1 MLHVPVML
9 QEVISS
15 CPDNCNLI
23 IDATLWHWWHSS
35 YLAAKTS
42 KLIWMDL
49 DSNML
54 SVAQKTLE
62 NIPNIQYV
70 HDSYSNIDW
79 VVSKYWKA
87 DFVLLDLWV
96 NMDHFKIWSRWFSIN
111 YDASLDMRFD
121 QEQKY
126 SAYDIVNQS
135 SSIQLEKIFIDYAD
149 FSPSKAREIADKIVQ
164 TRKNSEIKTTFD
176 LKNILWECGLGK
188 SASTIIFQSIRI
200 QTNHEIQNLEIFLA
214 KLPDILSP
222 WWICSIITFHSI
234 EDRVVKKTFQELAF
248 SKGFELVN
256 KKVIKPTY
264 QEVVKNKASRSAQL
278 RIIRNTWVD
287 KTI

>member
-9 QEVISS
+9 KEVIDS
-15 CPDNCNLI
+15 CPDNCKII
-23 IDATLWHWWHSS
+23 IDGTLWHWWHSS
-35 YLAAKTS
+35 HLVSKTA

-49 DSNML
+49 DPNML
-54 SVAQKTLE
+54 LVAKKNLE
-62 NIPNIQYV
+62 QFSDVIYI

-96 NMDHFKIWSRWFSIN
+96 NMDHFKIGNRWFSIN
-111 YDASLDMRFD
+111 YDSSLDMRFD
-121 QEQKY
+121 QEQKD
-126 SAYDIVNQS
+126 SAYDIVNKS
-135 SSIQLEKIFIDYAD
+135 SSDQLEKIFVEYAD
-149 FSPSKAREIADKIVQ
+149 FTPSKAREIADKIVQ
-164 TRKNSEIKTTFD
+164 IRKNSPINTTFD

-200 QTNHEIQNLEIFLA
+200 QTNNEIQNLEIFLK
-214 KLPDILSP
+214 KLPDILSI

-234 EDRVVKKTFQELAF
+234 EDRVVKKAFQELAF

-264 QEVVKNKASRSAQL
+264 QEVAKNKASRSAQL
-278 RIIRNTWVD
+278 RIIRH
-287 KTI
+287 IEQS